1 MIYQVSKNLRAS
13 LKVFFEGSEDT
24 IILSCLQGHM
34 GEAWVDNLINPTMVE
49 LIVGDFVFF
58 AGEPQGEVGEE
69 LLINIPINSIIV
81 TESSKWKEQIKAFYK
96 EDCKIEKRYSF
107 YKNKEN
113 LNIDFLK
120 KFYHKVPE
128 GYKLKK
134 LDKELLENYDVN
146 KLSNDFTAQFKSME
160 DYLKRGRGYYIL
172 KDGEVISGASS
183 YSIYNDGI
191 EIEID
196 TAREHRRKGLATIVG
211 AALMVDCLENGLYP
225 SWDAANLSSK
235 ALAEKLGYKLNE
247 EYEIYSISYSL

>member
-1 MIYQVSKNLRAS
+1 MIYQVSKNLRES

-58 AGEPQGEVGEE
+58 AGEPKGEAGEE
-69 LLINIPINSIIV
+69 LLINIPINSIV
-81 TESSKWKEQIKAFYK
+81 FTESSKWKEKIKAFYK
-96 EDCKIEKRYSF
+96 GDCKIEKRYSF
-107 YKNKEN
+107 YKNKEDLDIN
-113 LNIDFLK
+113 FIKDFYK
-120 KFYHKVPE
+120 EIPQ

-146 KLSNDFTAQFKSME
+146 KLSNDFTAQFNSME
-160 DYLKRGRGYYIL
+160 DYLKRGRGYYLL

-196 TAREHRRKGLATIVG
+196 TAREYRRKGLATIV
-211 AALMVDCLENGLYP
+211 ASALIVDCLENGLYP
-225 SWDAANLSSK
+225 SWDAANLKSL
-235 ALAEKLGYKLNE
+235 ALAEKLGYKLNK
-247 EYEIYSISYSL
+247 EYEICSISYSL